1 MLKEPTYNPLNG
13 PALSE
18 EVCRLAL
25 ERIKALLGWPEDA
38 SEEREL
44 IDWRRS
50 RTPANTPSTGT
61 TTCRC
66 GRSRACRS
74 ISRAGSSRGTRPAC
88 GWGRQCQVKPRH
100 ATRMKSTS
108 RMT

>member
-25 ERIKALLGWPEDA
+25 ERIKALLGCTEDA

-50 RTPANTPSTGT
+50 RTPTNTPSTAT
-61 TTCRC
+61 TTCPLRPL
-66 GRSRACRS
+66 SRLPLNIPCRKLTWNTA
-74 ISRAGSSRGTRPAC
+74 RERMGATKAA
-88 GWGRQCQVKPRH
+88 PRH
-100 ATRMKSTS
+100 ERGQSLADR
-108 RMT
+108 